1 MPYQEFYIPMELMLV
16 EHVMFP
22 GKYEFLQNQY
32 SSWSREGKFPIL
44 SNEQSL
50 HSFPERE
57 RKLISVIFKKK

>member
-1 MPYQEFYIPMELMLV
+1 MELMLV

-32 SSWSREGKFPIL
+32 SWSRERKFPIL

-50 HSFPERE
+50 HSYPERK